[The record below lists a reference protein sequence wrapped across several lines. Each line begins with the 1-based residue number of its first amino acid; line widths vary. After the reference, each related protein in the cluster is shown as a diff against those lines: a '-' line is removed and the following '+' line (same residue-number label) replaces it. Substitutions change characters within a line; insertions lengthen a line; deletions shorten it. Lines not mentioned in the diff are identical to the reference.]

1 MLPGKIGD
9 YLELTKDKK
18 VYNSF
23 NRKMTMDYVAPIIH
37 LRVVF
42 IFRVYQRIAFV
53 VKYRL

>member
-23 NRKMTMDYVAPIIH
+23 NREMTMDYVAPIIH

-42 IFRVYQRIAFV
+42 IFRVYRRIAFV